1 MEIPTE
7 LLEFVGAGKQ
17 LEYEPD
23 TCEAGM
29 VKIYSLSNL
38 KYERFPV
45 ETSDSKLFKQDPNYP
60 STNSY
65 LVLGVNL
72 VESCTN
78 DYDPVGILLWL
89 PIEKRYG
96 VWDVSHCTIIMFGD
110 EITWENI
117 VATPSDYINAGW
129 FSPGDPKLP
138 EVSELLPW
146 LNNHP
151 YSKEQLYEPQP
162 A

>member
-1 MEIPTE
+1 MKLPVD
-7 LLEFVGAGKQ
+7 LLEFISAGKQ
-17 LEYEPD
+17 LEYDPD

-29 VKIYSLSNL
+29 VKIRSFANL

-45 ETSDSKLFKQDPNYP
+45 ETSSSKSFKQDPNYP
-60 STNSY
+60 NVNSY

-78 DYDPVGILLWL
+78 DYDPAGILIWL

-96 VWDVSHCTIIMFGD
+96 VWDASHCTIIMFGID
-110 EITWENI
+110 ITWKNI
-117 VATPSDYINAGW
+117 IATPSDYINAGW
-129 FSPGDPKLP
+129 FSTEDPELL
-138 EVSELLPW
+138 EVFELLPW

-151 YSKEQLYEPQP
+151 YSNNQLYDPQP

>member
-1 MEIPTE
+1 MELPVD
-7 LLEFVGAGKQ
+7 LFEFVSAGKQ
-17 LEYEPD
+17 LEYD
-23 TCEAGM
+23 LDACEAGM
-29 VKIYSLSNL
+29 VKIHYLSNL

-45 ETSDSKLFKQDPNYP
+45 ETSSSKSFNQDPNYP
-60 STNSY
+60 NVNSY

-78 DYDPVGILLWL
+78 DYDPAGILIWL

-96 VWDVSHCTIIMFGD
+96 VWDVSHCTIIMFSS

-117 VATPSDYINAGW
+117 AATPADYINAGW
-129 FSPGDPKLP
+129 FSPGDPELP

-151 YSKEQLYEPQP
+151 YSNNQLYEPQQ